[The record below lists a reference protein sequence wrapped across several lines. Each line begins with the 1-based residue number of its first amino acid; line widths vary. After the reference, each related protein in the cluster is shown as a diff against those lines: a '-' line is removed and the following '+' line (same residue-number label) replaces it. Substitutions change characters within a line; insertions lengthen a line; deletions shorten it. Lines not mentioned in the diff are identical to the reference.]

1 MPLNS
6 ATLGKEYDP
15 GSAFDV
21 SRQKIREFA
30 AAIGDESPLY
40 ADVELA
46 QAAGHPDIP
55 APPTFGSVISLVMGQ
70 GPRRDP
76 EVGLDFSRVVHGE
89 QRIEQRR
96 PIYAGDTISGAVTIL
111 DIRQSGANEVLEILC
126 VLSDAAGEEACRV
139 TSVLISRGTA
149 GSGVGD
155 G

>member
-1 MPLNS
+1 MPLNR
-6 ATLGKEYDP
+6 ATVGKRYDP
-15 GSAFDV
+15 GPPFDV

-30 AAIGDESPLY
+30 AAIGDASPIY

-46 QAAGHPDIP
+46 RAEGHRDIP
-55 APPTFGSVISLVMGQ
+55 APPTFGSVMSLQMGQ

-89 QRIEQRR
+89 QRIEQSR
-96 PIYAGDTISGAVTIL
+96 PIYAGDELVGDISIL
-111 DIRQSGANEVLEILC
+111 DIRAAGANEVLEILC
-126 VLSDAAGEEACRV
+126 ILSVSGREVCRV

-149 GSGVGD
+149 EATD